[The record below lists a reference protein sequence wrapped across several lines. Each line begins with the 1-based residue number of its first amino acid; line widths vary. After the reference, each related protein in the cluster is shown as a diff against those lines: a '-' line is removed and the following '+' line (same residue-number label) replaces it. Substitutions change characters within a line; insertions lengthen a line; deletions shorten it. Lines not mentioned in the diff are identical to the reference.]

1 MTRPAPHVAVR
12 RRMAVLYMPALVAA
26 AVMFLANYPVLN
38 GGTFFG
44 GISLLALVVAASW
57 DLEKNL

>member
-12 RRMAVLYMPALVAA
+12 RRLVVLYMPALVAA
-26 AVMFLANYPVLN
+26 AVLFLANYPVFN

-44 GISLLALVVAASW
+44 AIALLALAVAASW